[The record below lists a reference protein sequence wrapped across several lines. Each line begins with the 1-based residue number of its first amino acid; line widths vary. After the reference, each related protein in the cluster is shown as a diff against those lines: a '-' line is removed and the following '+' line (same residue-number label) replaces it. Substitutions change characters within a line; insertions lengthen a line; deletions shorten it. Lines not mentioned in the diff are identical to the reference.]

1 MHKKNSS
8 KQTVLGPKRFA
19 AISAVEGLKLSA
31 AATNRQR
38 KMDAQD
44 FSPAQRR
51 AEIIRAY
58 QESPKKRNG

>member
-1 MHKKNSS
+1 MHKKYSS
-8 KQTVLGPKRFA
+8 KKTVLGPKRFA
-19 AISAVEGLKLSA
+19 AITAVEGLKLSA

-38 KMDAQD
+38 EMDAQNL
-44 FSPAQRR
+44 SPAQRR